1 MGEQRFIAIKQID
14 LKGKG
19 KMPNPGKSLSELRR
33 SGTLKAHPGRYR
45 QRLTAADGFVPLG
58 DPPAH
63 LSQAEAIAW
72 NEIRD
77 KAAPGTVSE
86 GDFMIVELAARLLV
100 QSREDWAN
108 FSATNKR
115 ILQSLASDLGM
126 SPMKRGK
133 IPTAQEES
141 KEESGLAALARILN
155 GSDPHERNARTANA

>member
-1 MGEQRFIAIKQID
+1 
-14 LKGKG
+14 
-19 KMPNPGKSLSELRR
+19 MPNPGKSLSELNK

-45 QRLTAADGFVPLG
+45 QRQTAADGFVPLG
-58 DPPAH
+58 EPPAH
-63 LSQAEAIAW
+63 LNKAEASAW

-115 ILQSLASDLGM
+115 ILHSLASDLGM
-126 SPMKRGK
+126 SPIRRGK

-141 KEESGLAALARILN
+141 KEESAFSALAKVLN
-155 GSDPHERNARTANA
+155 GSRFEQRNARTADA